1 MLAGI
6 STGYYKRL
14 EQGVIRNVSDSVL
27 DGLSR
32 ALQLDDAER
41 AHLADLLRGTPR
53 TLRGPDLA
61 SRRRGTVR
69 PFVQHLLDSMTL
81 PCYLLDDRLDL
92 LAANDL
98 GRALYLPIFTSGAQ
112 PANHARYTFF
122 DPGSRDFWTD
132 WDETADLAVASLR
145 ASAGHHPDDLVLADL
160 IHALKR
166 GSPEFRARWARHE
179 VSADLSGV
187 KRIRHPLVGPLT
199 LDAHAVVLPEEPWHR
214 LLVHTAPE
222 GSTAHERLVILA
234 RWTRRT
240 SEQRLA

>member
-1 MLAGI
+1 MIAGI

-41 AHLADLLRGTPR
+41 SHLADLLRGTPR
-53 TLRGPDLA
+53 ALRHVPQP
-61 SRRRGTVR
+61 RRRATIR
-69 PFVQHLLDSMTL
+69 PFVQHLLDSVTL
-81 PCYLLDDRLDL
+81 PCCVLDDRLDL

-98 GRALYLPIFTSGAQ
+98 GRAVYLPVFTSGVG
-112 PANHARYTFF
+112 PANHARYAFL
-122 DPGSRDFWTD
+122 DPGSRAFWAD
-132 WDETADLAVASLR
+132 WDDDADLMVAYLR
-145 ASAGHHPDDLVLADL
+145 ATAGHHPDDLVLADL
-160 IHALKR
+160 IHALQR
-166 GSPEFRARWARHE
+166 ASPEFRARWARHE

-199 LDAHAVVLPEEPWHR
+199 LDAHAVVLPEEPRQR
-214 LLVHTAPE
+214 LLVHTVPD
-222 GSTAHERLVILA
+222 GSTAQEKLSVLA

-240 SEQRLA
+240 SAQQLA